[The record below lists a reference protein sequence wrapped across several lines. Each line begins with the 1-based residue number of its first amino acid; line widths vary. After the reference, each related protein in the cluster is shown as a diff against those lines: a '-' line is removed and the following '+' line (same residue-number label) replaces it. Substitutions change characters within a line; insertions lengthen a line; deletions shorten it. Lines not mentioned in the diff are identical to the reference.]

1 MSRLTPSSRRLLGWL
16 GLAAVMV
23 AALVVTALALARNAK
38 QTPPQRPLAV
48 ALRNALT
55 ARPVAGVSAHFVLS
69 EHLLPN
75 SSSAFS
81 SSPLAG
87 ATGSVWASG
96 GRVRLVIHSQLGTEQ
111 LAYDGSRVT
120 LYDAKHQTAY
130 VLAVKH
136 HAASAG
142 AKAKRDGSVPSV
154 AQINHALSE
163 LSSQALLSGAIP
175 GNLADQPA
183 YTVKLTPLKNPGLI
197 GQLQLAWDA
206 THGTPLRFAIY
217 PRGSTTPALEVAVSN
232 ITYGKL
238 PASDL
243 MLRLPHGTHV
253 VRVELPKRSELRY
266 GTHHTTS
273 ASGPAAV
280 ARAVGFS
287 LVAPR
292 TLAGQTRQQ
301 VRSID
306 LGGSH
311 SAALL
316 VYGRGLGAVFVLEQR
331 SSQQPSPLSALP
343 SATVNGTRGR
353 ELETTLGTLVQFSRG
368 GITYTVVGSQ
378 PAATIMGAA
387 QSLG

>member
-1 MSRLTPSSRRLLGWL
+1 MSRLTPSSRRILGWL
-16 GLAAVMV
+16 GLTVVMV
-23 AALVVTALALARNAK
+23 AALAVTAFALARNAK

-48 ALRNALT
+48 AVRNALT
-55 ARPVAGVSAHFVLS
+55 ARPVAGVSARFVLS

-81 SSPLAG
+81 SSTLAG

-111 LAYDGSRVT
+111 LAYDGSQVT

-130 VLAVKH
+130 VLPVKH
-136 HAASAG
+136 HASSAD
-142 AKAKRDGSVPSV
+142 ATTKQSGSVPSV
-154 AQINHALSE
+154 AQINHALSD
-163 LSSQALLSGAIP
+163 LSSQVLLSGAIP

-206 THGTPLRFAIY
+206 AHGTPLRFAVY
-217 PRGSTTPALEVAVSN
+217 PRGSTTPALEMAVSN

-243 MLRLPHGTHV
+243 VLRLPHDTHV
-253 VRVELPKRSELRY
+253 VRVHLPKRSELRSA
-266 GTHHTTS
+266 THTAS
-273 ASGPAAV
+273 VSGPAAV
-280 ARAVGFS
+280 ARAVGFP

-306 LGGSH
+306 LGGAH

-331 SSQQPSPLSALP
+331 TSQQPSPLSALP
-343 SATVNGTRGR
+343 SAKVNGTRGR
-353 ELETTLGTLVQFSRG
+353 ELETTLGTLVQFSHG